1 MAVPYKTAPT
11 SCQNCPYLTQSLMS
25 TCQKEELELISTSK
39 ISQSYKKGQS
49 IFQTNNRLPG
59 LYCIH
64 QGKVKVSRVSSDG
77 KEQIMRLAQE
87 GDALG
92 YRSLMVGNT
101 ATTSAI
107 ALSDCVVCMVPRPD
121 FFSVIGQNAQFS
133 TALTKLL
140 AKDLGRM
147 EERMMHAA
155 FKPVRG
161 RLAEALLMLHEL
173 FRPAT
178 EMRFSIP
185 VTREDLAALTSTAKE
200 TASRLLSEFREEGLV
215 STYGSRITILNIEK
229 ITQLS
234 ALYE

>member
-1 MAVPYKTAPT
+1 MAAPYKTAPT
-11 SCQNCPYLTQSLMS
+11 SCQNCPYLSQSLMG

-39 ISQSYKKGQS
+39 ISQCYKKGQT
-49 IFQTNNRLPG
+49 IFQTNNRLSG

-64 QGKVKVSRVSSDG
+64 QGKVKVSRISSDG

-92 YRSLMVGNT
+92 YRSLMVGNV

-107 ALSDCVVCMVPRPD
+107 ALNDCVVCLIPRPD
-121 FFSVIGQNAQFS
+121 FFSVIKQNSQFS
-133 TALTKLL
+133 AALTTLL
-140 AKDLGRM
+140 AKDLGRL

-161 RLAEALLMLHEL
+161 RLAEALLLLYEL

-178 EMRFSIP
+178 DTRFSIP
-185 VTREDLAALTSTAKE
+185 ITREDLAALTSTAKE

-215 STYGSRITILNIEK
+215 ATRGSRITVLNLEK
-229 ITQLS
+229 LMHLS
-234 ALYE
+234 SLYE